1 MFTAPCRLTIN
12 VRSWSSPA
20 ILPSSSVLW
29 LCSGQIWSS
38 VRPGEILSSHREWS
52 KYLLSCQHLVEF
64 GFRLT
69 VPIPGTAAFEISYS
83 VDDPKHFWERLPI
96 LHTLMWFV
104 TFTFCSIYLVMFIL
118 LFTNVFTLPSIYP
131 QQLVLELRSGL
142 RDLLSCLPQLH
153 SWHVQWTAH
162 VPASV
167 SSVYV

>member
-52 KYLLSCQHLVEF
+52 KYLLFCQHLVEF

-104 TFTFCSIYLVMFIL
+104 AFTFCSIYLVMFIL
-118 LFTNVFTLPSIYP
+118 LLRTCLLSPLFIHSNWFLNFGLVFETCLAAFLSYTPGMSN
-131 QQLVLELRSGL
+131 GL
-142 RDLLSCLPQLH
+142 RMYPL
-153 SWHVQWTAH
+153 A
-162 VPASV
+162 
-167 SSVYV
+167 